1 MAKGKNR
8 RADSLATLAL
18 AMTED
23 VPRISKVELITKP
36 SVNTIIDV
44 GVVGISVTTV
54 STAKPCWMNPIVD
67 FLAEDR
73 IPDNEK
79 EASKVRRLSFKKKIF
94 YFISISHFTA
104 MPMAPF
110 AIKNVTVLPCTTSL
124 TFGHMGPFS
133 VSHVCIQ
140 RLDLF
145 LVQSPVN

>member
-8 RADSLATLAL
+8 RADSFATLAL

-73 IPDNEK
+73 ILDNEK
-79 EASKVRRLSFKKKIF
+79 EASKV
-94 YFISISHFTA
+94 H
-104 MPMAPF
+104 
-110 AIKNVTVLPCTTSL
+110 
-124 TFGHMGPFS
+124 
-133 VSHVCIQ
+133 
-140 RLDLF
+140 
-145 LVQSPVN
+145 